1 MIGGK
6 YVEMFLLGIRNLAG
20 YKLRSFLTTLGIS
33 FGIAAVI
40 GMLGTGEGAQ
50 RAILSQIGRLGIRN
64 IIINSRQPS
73 EEDGGSAQAA
83 QSMISRYG
91 LTFKD
96 YRQIRATIPTVRTV
110 LPVHDFVSPVWQGS
124 RRVDAKI
131 HGVVPEHMEL
141 LSLQVTSGRNIS
153 SVDNLRLNRVCVVR
167 PGLLQA
173 LQFYGEAIGHRIQLG
188 DDFYEIVGV
197 LQEEEFTS
205 LTAKALQVD
214 ARNLEIYA
222 PYDTVLKR
230 HGTFTSL
237 RKSGSWTAEDVEL
250 HQIVVEV
257 DAEENVLPTARMLE
271 MILAKFH
278 RDQDYE
284 MIVPLE
290 LLAQQKRAQRTFNIF
305 MIFIAAISLIVGG
318 IGIVNIMLAT
328 ITERTREIGIRRAIG
343 AKQRH
348 IVAQFLT
355 ETVTL
360 AAAGGVLGLV
370 MGIAFL
376 PLLEYVTEWT
386 AVVPPGAI
394 ILAIGIS
401 CVVGVLAGLWPAYR
415 ASRMDPI
422 AALRYE

>member
-6 YVEMFLLGIRNLAG
+6 YAEMFVLGVRNLWG

-73 EEDGGSAQAA
+73 EENGGSSQAA

-91 LTFKD
+91 LTFRD
-96 YRQIRATIPTVRTV
+96 YRQIAATIPTALTV

-124 RRVDAKI
+124 RRVDAKV
-131 HGVVPEHMEL
+131 HGVMPEHMKL
-141 LSLQVTSGRNIS
+141 LSLHVTSGRNLTP
-153 SVDNLRLNRVCVVR
+153 VDNLRLNRVCVVR
-167 PGLLQA
+167 PGLLSA
-173 LQFYGEAIGHRIQLG
+173 LQFYGDAIGHRMQLG

-197 LQEEEFTS
+197 LEEEEFTS

-214 ARNLEIYA
+214 ARNLEVYA
-222 PYDTVLKR
+222 PYETVLKR

-237 RKSGSWTAEDVEL
+237 RKSGSWTAEDVDL
-250 HQIVVEV
+250 HQLVVEV
-257 DAEENVLPTARMLE
+257 DREENVLPTARMLE
-271 MILAKFH
+271 MILTKFH

-305 MIFIAAISLIVGG
+305 MIFIATISLIVGG

-376 PLLEYVTEWT
+376 PLLESLTEWT

>member
-6 YVEMFLLGIRNLAG
+6 YVEMIALGVRNLAG

-64 IIINSRQPS
+64 IIINSRKPS
-73 EEDGGSAQAA
+73 EEESGSAQAA
-83 QSMISRYG
+83 MSWVSRYG

-96 YRQIRATIPTVRTV
+96 HRQISTTVPTARTV
-110 LPVHDFVSPVWQGS
+110 LPVHDFESPIWEGS
-124 RRVDAKI
+124 RRIDAKV
-131 HGVVPEHMEL
+131 HGVVPEHMTL
-141 LSLQVTSGRNIS
+141 LDLRVTNGRNLTA
-153 SVDNLRLNRVCVVR
+153 VDNLTLNRVCVVR
-167 PGLLQA
+167 PGLLKA
-173 LQFYGEAIGHRIQLG
+173 LQFYGDAIGHRLQVG
-188 DDFYEIVGV
+188 EDFYEIVGV
-197 LQEEEFTS
+197 LEEEEFTS
-205 LTAKALQVD
+205 LTMKALQVD

-222 PYDTVLKR
+222 PYETVLKR
-230 HGTFTSL
+230 EGTSTFIQ
-237 RKSGSWTAEDVEL
+237 KSGSFTAEEVEL

-257 DAEENVLPTARMLE
+257 DTEANVLPTARMLE

-360 AAAGGVLGLV
+360 AAAGGVLGLI
-370 MGIAFL
+370 MGVAFL
-376 PLLEYVTEWT
+376 PLLESLTEWT

-394 ILAIGIS
+394 VLAIGIS
-401 CVVGVLAGLWPAYR
+401 CIVGVLAGLWPAYR

>member
-1 MIGGK
+1 VIGGK
-6 YVEMFLLGIRNLAG
+6 YVEMFALGIRNLWG

-50 RAILSQIGRLGIRN
+50 RAIMSQIGRLGIRN
-64 IIINSRQPS
+64 IIINSRKPS
-73 EEDGGSAQAA
+73 EDEAGSTGGAT
-83 QSMISRYG
+83 SMISSYG

-96 YRQIRATIPTVRTV
+96 YRQIEATVPTAITV
-110 LPVHDFVSPVWQGS
+110 LPVHDFTSPVWEGS
-124 RRVDAKI
+124 RRVDAKV
-131 HGVVPEHMEL
+131 HGVVPEHMSL
-141 LSLQVTSGRNIS
+141 LNLSVTSGRNLS
-153 SVDNLRLNRVCVVR
+153 AVDNLQLNRVCVVR
-167 PGLLQA
+167 PGLLKA
-173 LQFYGEAIGHRIQLG
+173 LQFFGDAIGHRLQLG
-188 DDFYEIVGV
+188 NQYYEIVGV
-197 LQEEEFTS
+197 LAEEEFTS
-205 LTAKALQVD
+205 LTMKALQVD
-214 ARNLEIYA
+214 SRNLEIYA
-222 PYDTVLKR
+222 PYETVIKR
-230 HGTFTSL
+230 HGTFSSI
-237 RKSGSWTAEDVEL
+237 RKAGSWTAEDVDL

-257 DAEENVLPTARMLE
+257 DKEDNVLPTARMLE

-278 RDQDYE
+278 RERDYE
-284 MIVPLE
+284 LIVPLE

-305 MIFIAAISLIVGG
+305 MIFIATISLIVGG

-360 AAAGGVLGLV
+360 AAAGGVLGLAL
-370 MGIAFL
+370 GIAFL
-376 PLLEYVTEWT
+376 PLLESLTSWT

-394 ILAIGIS
+394 VLAIGIS
-401 CVVGVLAGLWPAYR
+401 CAVGVLAGLWPAFR
-415 ASRMDPI
+415 AAKMDPI